1 MNNRISWKH
10 RSPNWLQRIRC
21 SHLCINYQGGTNCL
35 LVASPSPSPRK
46 PKVKPSQWCQF
57 KQEYNM
63 ICKMVYWLLVFL
75 GRKVDVGHKPRL
87 YKILS
92 NVKIKCWC
100 QYRNKLRIDSLLCLE
115 LTPCFKPN
123 SFLKNGP
130 ILASFSVYFRLF
142 NMSKL
147 KLLKV

>member
-1 MNNRISWKH
+1 MIEWIIESRGNTDHLIGCSEYDARVCVSIIKGERTVFSGIAISSKAE
-10 RSPNWLQRIRC
+10 SK
-21 SHLCINYQGGTNCL
+21 
-35 LVASPSPSPRK
+35 A
-46 PKVKPSQWCQF
+46 SQWCQF
-57 KQEYNM
+57 KHEYNM
-63 ICKMVYWLLVFL
+63 ISKMVYWLLVFL